1 MGWNM
6 DGDTASRGLLNLLD
20 VGQLVVRRNEE
31 REENTVCAKE
41 REKERHRYKMGKV
54 KLTLKR
60 SFEAKRRERPA
71 AAGPSNY

>member
-1 MGWNM
+1 MEWNM

-41 REKERHRYKMGKV
+41 REKER
-54 KLTLKR
+54 
-60 SFEAKRRERPA
+60 ERERKRETDIKWEK
-71 AAGPSNY
+71 

>member
-41 REKERHRYKMGKV
+41 REKER
-54 KLTLKR
+54 KR
-60 SFEAKRRERPA
+60 EKERD
-71 AAGPSNY
+71 